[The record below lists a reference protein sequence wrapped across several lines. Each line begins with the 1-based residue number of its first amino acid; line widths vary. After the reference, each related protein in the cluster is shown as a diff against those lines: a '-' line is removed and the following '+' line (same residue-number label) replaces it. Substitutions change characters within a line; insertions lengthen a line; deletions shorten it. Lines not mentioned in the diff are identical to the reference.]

1 MNNNDVL
8 RRIRYIFNFNDKTM
22 IRVFA
27 EAAQTVTREQISE
40 WLKKEDDPAY
50 QACADVEL
58 ATFLNGLI
66 NLKRGRR
73 EGPQPEPKQRL
84 SNNIILM
91 KLKIALNLHAD
102 DILEILGLA
111 DFTISKHELS
121 AFFRKSTHKHF
132 RKCQDQVLRQ
142 FLNGLQA
149 TYRGKADQADS
160 EVEQPTTVKPVIQ
173 KPKVVDKRSS
183 ALDAHH
189 TEPPVVSVWGRKK
202 P

>member
-40 WLKKEDDPAY
+40 WLQKEDDPAY

-73 EGPQPEPKQRL
+73 
-84 SNNIILM
+84 
-91 KLKIALNLHAD
+91 
-102 DILEILGLA
+102 
-111 DFTISKHELS
+111 
-121 AFFRKSTHKHF
+121 
-132 RKCQDQVLRQ
+132 
-142 FLNGLQA
+142 
-149 TYRGKADQADS
+149 
-160 EVEQPTTVKPVIQ
+160 
-173 KPKVVDKRSS
+173 
-183 ALDAHH
+183 
-189 TEPPVVSVWGRKK
+189 
-202 P
+202 